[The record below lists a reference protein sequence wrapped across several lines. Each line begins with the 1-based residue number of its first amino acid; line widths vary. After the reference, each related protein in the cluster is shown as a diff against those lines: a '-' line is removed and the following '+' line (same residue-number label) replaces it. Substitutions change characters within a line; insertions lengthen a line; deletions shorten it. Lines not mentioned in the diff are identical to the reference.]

1 MKNKDFN
8 KLLLLIPAG
17 LILVGSI
24 VFLYSRPGSGDDR
37 ICQENV
43 SKLQEL
49 ENADIAQ
56 TEQQL
61 QNLKKSEED
70 DSLRNMDSSTVL
82 DDVQIRQA
90 FAGSVILGDSIT
102 NSIVE
107 YGYRCGSSQAW
118 IKCGRS

>member
-43 SKLQEL
+43 AKLQKL

-56 TEQQL
+56 QAVSFLEIPSQIL
-61 QNLKKSEED
+61 LW
-70 DSLRNMDSSTVL
+70 NMD
-82 DDVQIRQA
+82 IW
-90 FAGSVILGDSIT
+90 ILM
-102 NSIVE
+102 
-107 YGYRCGSSQAW
+107 
-118 IKCGRS
+118 

>member
-43 SKLQEL
+43 AKLQKL

-70 DSLRNMDSSTVL
+70 DSLRNMCRSARPLQAVSFL
-82 DDVQIRQA
+82 EIPSQILLWNMD
-90 FAGSVILGDSIT
+90 I
-102 NSIVE
+102 
-107 YGYRCGSSQAW
+107 W
-118 IKCGRS
+118 IQMW

>member
-107 YGYRCGSSQAW
+107 Y
-118 IKCGRS
+118 

>member
-43 SKLQEL
+43 AKLQEL

-90 FAGSVILGDSIT
+90 VAGSVILGDSIT
-102 NSIVE
+102 NSIV
-107 YGYRCGSSQAW
+107 
-118 IKCGRS
+118 